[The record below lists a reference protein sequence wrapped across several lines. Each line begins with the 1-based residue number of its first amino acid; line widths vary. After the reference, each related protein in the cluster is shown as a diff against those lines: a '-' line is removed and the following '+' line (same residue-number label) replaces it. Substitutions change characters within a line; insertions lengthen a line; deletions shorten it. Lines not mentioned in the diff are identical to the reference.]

1 MVADV
6 ASWIN
11 YQHLFYFWSVA
22 REGGVSRAA
31 RKLDLAQ
38 STVSGQ
44 LRELEKE
51 LKEKLFTRRGHGLE
65 LTEAGRI
72 VYRYAEDIFALG
84 DDLLNALRGRS
95 TGRLLRLSV
104 GVATSLPKLVA
115 YRLLEPVLG
124 LPEEVQVS
132 CYEARLDR
140 LLSEFSLQNL
150 DVILSDVP
158 VGQALKIHGYNH
170 LLGESDVSVFG
181 ADRLARAY
189 GGDFPKSLEGAPFL
203 LPTDNTALRWSLEQW
218 FGTEGIR
225 PRVRGEFE
233 DSSLMEV
240 FGQAGAGV
248 FAAPTAVAGEVQRQ
262 FGVRVLGRVESIR
275 ERYYA
280 ISVEK
285 TLRHPAV
292 IALAAGAQQRLLG
305 PATGGGR

>member
-1 MVADV
+1 MVAGV

-124 LPEEVQVS
+124 L
-132 CYEARLDR
+132 
-140 LLSEFSLQNL
+140 
-150 DVILSDVP
+150 
-158 VGQALKIHGYNH
+158 
-170 LLGESDVSVFG
+170 
-181 ADRLARAY
+181 
-189 GGDFPKSLEGAPFL
+189 
-203 LPTDNTALRWSLEQW
+203 
-218 FGTEGIR
+218 
-225 PRVRGEFE
+225 
-233 DSSLMEV
+233 
-240 FGQAGAGV
+240 
-248 FAAPTAVAGEVQRQ
+248 
-262 FGVRVLGRVESIR
+262 
-275 ERYYA
+275 
-280 ISVEK
+280 
-285 TLRHPAV
+285 
-292 IALAAGAQQRLLG
+292 
-305 PATGGGR
+305 